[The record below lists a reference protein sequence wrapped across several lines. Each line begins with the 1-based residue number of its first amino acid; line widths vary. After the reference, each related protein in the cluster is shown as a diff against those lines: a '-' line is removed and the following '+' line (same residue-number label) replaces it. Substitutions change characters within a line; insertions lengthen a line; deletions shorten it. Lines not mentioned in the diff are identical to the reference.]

1 MLIPKFNL
9 VTNLSA
15 SEWQQLNILF
25 GERRKNLEYLFYKL
39 SEFLGSGA
47 NLLQS
52 TRRDGKEFF
61 LKTRQN
67 HEL

>member
-9 VTNLSA
+9 VTSLSA
-15 SEWQQLNILF
+15 SEWRQLNILF

-39 SEFLGSGA
+39 SEFLRSGA

-52 TRRDGKEFF
+52 IRRDGEEFF

>member
-9 VTNLSA
+9 VTNLSV
-15 SEWQQLNILF
+15 SEWWQLNILF
-25 GERRKNLEYLFYKL
+25 GERRKNFEYLFYKF

-52 TRRDGKEFF
+52 IRRDGEEVF